1 MAHILPEAD
10 HIEVAACVCGHDEQR
25 RETLLEALSAWT
37 PLAGEPE
44 NVWIDLVC
52 CSQITNSNCMFG
64 VHGFRGIKHSC
75 TAYEGNLQ
83 GKKCRVMNLGCVV
96 C

>member
-44 NVWIDLVC
+44 NVWIDL
-52 CSQITNSNCMFG
+52 ILGGGYF
-64 VHGFRGIKHSC
+64 HP
-75 TAYEGNLQ
+75 YL
-83 GKKCRVMNLGCVV
+83 GK
-96 C
+96 

>member
-37 PLAGEPE
+37 PLARE
-44 NVWIDLVC
+44 
-52 CSQITNSNCMFG
+52 
-64 VHGFRGIKHSC
+64 HS
-75 TAYEGNLQ
+75 
-83 GKKCRVMNLGCVV
+83 
-96 C
+96 